1 MEHIY
6 FAKKFRTTEAESKSR
21 MTEHERKGRGST
33 PSYVWGNFITGS
45 NTSRDFSSSGDV
57 QTRLQKERKRKERR
71 RNDHDHVEE
80 VTKYKRRGS
89 CAAMLTFISY

>member
-1 MEHIY
+1 MRE
-6 FAKKFRTTEAESKSR
+6 KVEAVRPHMSEEILLPVVTRPEIFPAAEKY
-21 MTEHERKGRGST
+21 T
-33 PSYVWGNFITGS
+33 
-45 NTSRDFSSSGDV
+45 

-71 RNDHDHVEE
+71 RTGHDHVEE